1 MENQKPIVLKL
12 TPTFKE
18 RIWGGQKLKAYYA
31 NLPTGNIGECWG
43 ISAHPQ
49 GESVVTNTEAKGLT
63 LSQVYAQY
71 PHWFNG
77 AKSSSFPLLVKII
90 DAREDLSVQVHPD
103 DAYAQKHEQQFGKHE
118 SWIVLATGDHPRI
131 QLGHH
136 AKTKADFQ
144 KAIEDKSWATLL
156 QYSPLAKDDVV
167 DIAPGT
173 LHALCAGT
181 MVLEIQQSSDV
192 TYRVYDY
199 NRRDKNGQLRPLH
212 LNQAIAVTTVPFA
225 PPPQT
230 RLNRNVHN
238 ELLPLIKNLH
248 YMIDSIALNT
258 ETQLN
263 FPLTKYRLG
272 TVIEGK
278 VWVENEAFIKG
289 DHFIITS
296 TDHQFALHG
305 QGVVIFAQSNL

>member
-18 RIWGGQKLKAYYA
+18 RIWGGQKLKPYYS
-31 NLPTGNIGECWG
+31 NLPAGNIGECWG

-199 NRRDKNGQLRPLH
+199 DRRDKHGQLRPLH
-212 LNQAIAVTTVPFA
+212 LSKAIEVTTVPFV
-225 PPPQT
+225 PPKQT
-230 RLNRNVHN
+230 ILNRNVHHQ
-238 ELLPLIKNLH
+238 LMTLIENSH
-248 YMIDSIALNT
+248 YMIESISINEKKDIRL
-258 ETQLN
+258 
-263 FPLTKYRLG
+263 PLTKYRLG
-272 TVIEGK
+272 TVIEGNI
-278 VWVENEAFIKG
+278 WIGHEPFYQG

-296 TDHQFALHG
+296 THHQFSLHG
-305 QGVVIFAQSNL
+305 KGMIIFTQTKN